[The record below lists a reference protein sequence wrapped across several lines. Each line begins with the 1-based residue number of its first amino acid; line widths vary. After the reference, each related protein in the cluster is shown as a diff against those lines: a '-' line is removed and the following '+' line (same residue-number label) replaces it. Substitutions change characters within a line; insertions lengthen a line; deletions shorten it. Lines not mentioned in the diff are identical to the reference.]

1 MPCAE
6 FEDRLLDYASLR
18 EEQRL
23 PVEAHLRGCED
34 CCTFLEALSSV
45 DAALARGLGG
55 LEVSPGFRRAALDR
69 AWSEVPLRKPSFVPE
84 ILDFVGW
91 AAVVA
96 IVVDL
101 LYKVK
106 PWLEAAGM

>member
-6 FEDRLLDYASLR
+6 FEDRLLDYENLR
-18 EEQRL
+18 EEERRA
-23 PVEAHLRGCED
+23 VEAHLRGCED
-34 CCTFLEALSSV
+34 CCTFLDALSSV
-45 DAALARGLGG
+45 DAALARGLGE

-69 AWSEVPLRKPSFVPE
+69 AWREVPLRKPSFVPE

-101 LYKVK
+101 LYRVK
-106 PWLEAAGM
+106 PLLEIGAM